1 MSQHFFDGTCKG
13 VPVTVMMGWDRPLSQ
28 FFLVVQHRQDAI
40 AGENAECEDGDE
52 GIIYS
57 NLNELLPRSL
67 GLGHFRSK
75 LTTLGIAV
83 PEAMFEQVLLD
94 EAGNVGNRCVVY
106 EADGTVTESTI

>member
-1 MSQHFFDGTCKG
+1 MSQHFYDGTYRG
-13 VPVTVMMGWDRPLSQ
+13 VPVTVLMGWDRPLSQ
-28 FFLVVQHRQDAI
+28 FFLVVQHRQDAEVN
-40 AGENAECEDGDE
+40 GEREDNDE

-57 NLNELLPRSL
+57 NQDELLPRSL
-67 GLGHFRSK
+67 GLDHFRSK

-106 EADGTVTESTI
+106 EADGSVTESTI